1 MLETP
6 LAVRLGTFVADL
18 QFEDLPPPV
27 IDKAKALV
35 NHAVTVAMASSNAA
49 PVAMARRAVVLEEGL
64 GRKRVGPGQGAT
76 IWVDGS
82 RATRVGAAFANAVAI
97 AVNNQCDSYH
107 MLTHPGVL
115 IVSAGIAT
123 AEGIGRNGRDLLT
136 ALVAGY
142 EVQCR
147 CARDFIPSTPAH
159 GFRASPV
166 YGILGCAATIAKL
179 LKLDCEQ
186 TIHAIAIAA
195 GFAGS
200 LIEGQRTGARDSHF
214 AEAQA
219 ARNGIWAANLAA
231 QGFQGPATALEG
243 AGGFYHAFTGSS
255 KGDLSYTFTGPPK
268 AEFDDIVAALGE
280 RWEVLDVKF
289 KIYPTPGFNQPVI
302 WLASEMVADHDLVA
316 DDMKAVT
323 LEMNY
328 LETLYPSPRFPQPP
342 AADGDRFGR
351 TGFMLAYTLANG
363 DYPVLESNI
372 EHAGDA
378 GAAVDTEQ
386 LARIAALRSKTEIIG
401 VVGRNCFAPR
411 LTVTLR
417 DGRRL
422 TKEYDGRELMWDF
435 AKDAGILRRFIPGLP
450 ITSERYDRLVETI
463 ANLDAAESV
472 DDTVRLTLPEA

>member
-1 MLETP
+1 M
-6 LAVRLGTFVADL
+6 A
-18 QFEDLPPPV
+18 LPGPPA
-27 IDKAKALV
+27 IISGKL
-35 NHAVTVAMASSNAA
+35 SS
-49 PVAMARRAVVLEEGL
+49 R
-64 GRKRVGPGQGAT
+64 
-76 IWVDGS
+76 S
-82 RATRVGAAFANAVAI
+82 
-97 AVNNQCDSYH
+97 
-107 MLTHPGVL
+107 
-115 IVSAGIAT
+115 
-123 AEGIGRNGRDLLT
+123 
-136 ALVAGY
+136 
-142 EVQCR
+142 
-147 CARDFIPSTPAH
+147 
-159 GFRASPV
+159 
-166 YGILGCAATIAKL
+166 
-179 LKLDCEQ
+179 
-186 TIHAIAIAA
+186 
-195 GFAGS
+195 
-200 LIEGQRTGARDSHF
+200 
-214 AEAQA
+214 A

-231 QGFQGPATALEG
+231 QGFKGPATALEG
-243 AGGFYHAFTGSS
+243 AGGFYNAFTGSS
-255 KGDLSYTFTGPPK
+255 NGDLSYTFTGPPK

-316 DDMKAVT
+316 DDIEAVT

-435 AKDAGILRRFIPGLP
+435 AKDADILRRFIPGLP

>member
-1 MLETP
+1 
-6 LAVRLGTFVADL
+6 
-18 QFEDLPPPV
+18 
-27 IDKAKALV
+27 
-35 NHAVTVAMASSNAA
+35 
-49 PVAMARRAVVLEEGL
+49 
-64 GRKRVGPGQGAT
+64 
-76 IWVDGS
+76 
-82 RATRVGAAFANAVAI
+82 
-97 AVNNQCDSYH
+97 
-107 MLTHPGVL
+107 
-115 IVSAGIAT
+115 
-123 AEGIGRNGRDLLT
+123 
-136 ALVAGY
+136 
-142 EVQCR
+142 
-147 CARDFIPSTPAH
+147 
-159 GFRASPV
+159 
-166 YGILGCAATIAKL
+166 
-179 LKLDCEQ
+179 
-186 TIHAIAIAA
+186 
-195 GFAGS
+195 
-200 LIEGQRTGARDSHF
+200 
-214 AEAQA
+214 
-219 ARNGIWAANLAA
+219 
-231 QGFQGPATALEG
+231 
-243 AGGFYHAFTGSS
+243 
-255 KGDLSYTFTGPPK
+255 LSYTFTGPPK

-316 DDMKAVT
+316 DDIEAVT

-435 AKDAGILRRFIPGLP
+435 AKDADILRRFIPGLP

-463 ANLDAAESV
+463 ANLDAADSV
-472 DDTVRLTLPEA
+472 DETVRLTLPEA